1 MIMKVYTKTGDKG
14 TTALFG
20 GTRVPKHHIRI
31 DSYGTVDELNSHIG
45 LIRDQDI
52 NQQYKD
58 ILIIIQNKLFTVG
71 AILATD
77 PEKMILKNGKE
88 RLNINKISAED
99 IELLEREMDAMNEV
113 LPPMTHFVLPG
124 GHQTVSFCHVARC
137 VCRRA
142 ERLASALNDLEPFLP
157 EALIYLNRLSDYLF
171 VLARKLSSDLQADE
185 VKWIPEKH

>member
-1 MIMKVYTKTGDKG
+1 MKIYTKTGDKG

-52 NQQYKD
+52 DQHYKA
-58 ILIIIQNKLFTVG
+58 ILMIIQDRLFTVG

-77 PEKMILKNGKE
+77 PEKATLKNGKE
-88 RLNINKISAED
+88 RLNIPKISSAD
-99 IELLEREMDAMNEV
+99 IQQLENEMDTMNEA
-113 LPPMTHFVLPG
+113 LPEMTHFVLPG
-124 GHQTVSFCHVARC
+124 GHQTVSFCHIARC

-157 EALIYLNRLSDYLF
+157 ETLMYLNRLSDYLF
-171 VLARKLSSDLQADE
+171 VLARKLSHDLHAE
-185 VKWIPEKH
+185 EIKWIPKKES